1 MMTFQQ
7 MIVSQYLLS
16 YAAVDSHYPS
26 LVTIYCHLFLVTNI
40 SSQPS
45 WVAIV
50 SHSVFFAGI
59 VCPGPILLVSVSC
72 HAILVVILWHRT
84 FLVVIFYN
92 QAFSVVIV
100 PHGSSLEGIV
110 LHHFSF
116 EVNNSPLSDLVTL
129 LSLGSLHLIH

>member
-7 MIVSQYLLS
+7 TIVSHYPLS
-16 YAAVDSHYPS
+16 YAAVDSHRSS
-26 LVTIYCHLFLVTNI
+26 LVTIYCHLFLVTNV

-59 VCPGPILLVSVSC
+59 VCPGPILLASVSC
-72 HAILVVILWHRT
+72 RAISVVILCHRT
-84 FLVVIFYN
+84 FLAVIFCN

-100 PHGSSLEGIV
+100 PHGSSLEMIV
-110 LHHFSF
+110 LHRFSL
-116 EVNNSPLSDLVTL
+116 EVNDGPLSYLATL
-129 LSLGSLHLIH
+129 LSLGSLNVMH